1 MFHKI
6 YKNSALG
13 IRLETRYFVFK
24 PAPIRLSFKVEQMPP
39 SLLYESSHSCFQ
51 MLNCR
56 AWVSGR
62 DEPIRKIADY

>member
-24 PAPIRLSFKVEQMPP
+24 PAPIRLSFKVEQMP
-39 SLLYESSHSCFQ
+39 SLHSCFQ